1 MTDAD
6 RATTD
11 LGDFTTTTRIVPI
24 AAQAILIGVF
34 AAYVA
39 AALLK
44 LIGLFTNL
52 FFFQRLDTA
61 LVSPAGHHL
70 GPFVILVPVAGA
82 LTIGVMAR
90 YGSDPL
96 EIVFAR
102 EVMRAPEP
110 SGAAN
115 PLQPGDVVAYP
126 DEPLRVIVYRMAE
139 TGRTEAAVVSRTD
152 RAVVGVIALSDLL
165 TARTRILDA
174 ERRRERVLG
183 AGLRLPTMF
192 GGGPDSNA

>member
-24 AAQAILIGVF
+24 AALAILIGVF

-102 EVMRAPEP
+102 EVMRAPQP